1 MHIHPNVSNVKPF
14 KFFRSEP
21 LYWVT
26 AMGEGKLIST
36 MSAEHIVNI
45 MGVITDGYVPNPYI
59 GRTNIEWMEIFE
71 QELRNRQIR

>member
-1 MHIHPNVSNVKPF
+1 
-14 KFFRSEP
+14 
-21 LYWVT
+21 
-26 AMGEGKLIST
+26 MGEGKLIST

-45 MGVITDGYVPNPYI
+45 MGVITDGHIPNPYI

>member
-1 MHIHPNVSNVKPF
+1 MRPF

-21 LYWVT
+21 LYWINT
-26 AMGEGKLIST
+26 MGEGKLIST

-45 MGVITDGYVPNPYI
+45 MGVITDGHIPNPYI

>member
-1 MHIHPNVSNVKPF
+1 MKRF

-26 AMGEGKLIST
+26 AMGDAMLVSE
-36 MSAEHIVNI
+36 MSGEHIVNI
-45 MGVITDGYVPNPYI
+45 MGVITDGHVPNPYI

>member
-1 MHIHPNVSNVKPF
+1 VKPF

-26 AMGEGKLIST
+26 AMGDAMLVSE
-36 MSAEHIVNI
+36 MSGEHIVNI
-45 MGVITDGYVPNPYI
+45 MGVITDGHVPNPYI